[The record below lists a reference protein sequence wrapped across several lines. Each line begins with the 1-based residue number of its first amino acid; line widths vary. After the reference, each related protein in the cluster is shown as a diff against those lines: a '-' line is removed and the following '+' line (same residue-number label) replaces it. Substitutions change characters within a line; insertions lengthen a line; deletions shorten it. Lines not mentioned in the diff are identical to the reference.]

1 MNKNHD
7 DDDDDDD
14 DDGGGGGGGILIKY
28 AMHAYYLIKVVGFA
42 VILRHFISK
51 MNYVYINKKTTTTT
65 T

>member
-14 DDGGGGGGGILIKY
+14 DDDVDDGGGILIKY

-42 VILRHFISK
+42 VILRHFISN
-51 MNYVYINKKTTTTT
+51 MNCIYKYKKNNCLN
-65 T
+65 

>member
-7 DDDDDDD
+7 DDDDDDG
-14 DDGGGGGGGILIKY
+14 GGGGGGGILIKY

-51 MNYVYINKKTTTTT
+51 MNYVHIN
-65 T
+65 